1 MAAIIVGALGWEG
14 DPVQES
20 ADNAVELADLVV
32 VVIIEL
38 VPEDDPVEL
47 AVLLAYVLKWM

>member
-1 MAAIIVGALGWEG
+1 
-14 DPVQES
+14 
-20 ADNAVELADLVV
+20 LVV